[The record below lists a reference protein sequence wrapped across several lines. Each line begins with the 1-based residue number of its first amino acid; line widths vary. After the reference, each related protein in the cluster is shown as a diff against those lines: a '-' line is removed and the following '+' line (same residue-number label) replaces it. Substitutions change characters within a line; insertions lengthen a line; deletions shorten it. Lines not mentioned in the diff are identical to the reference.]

1 MISDRTRRI
10 LELAGNVLSLLA
22 VVFIGE
28 RLYSYHGQLDAQQAA
43 ALALPVLLFSV
54 VYAASCMLTAL
65 AWRGILAGLGPQL
78 DERQAMYI
86 YGSSQIAKYIPGNVL
101 HLLGRQARG
110 VASGIPALPL
120 AKSMV
125 WEVALLCL
133 SGGLFGILILP
144 HYLTVMGTGLSIA
157 GYLAA
162 LVLTAW
168 TVSRWRDPRLG
179 RSVFLNSA
187 FLAVSGVLFTLLLY
201 RIEPSA
207 VANAPTALMIGTA
220 YVVAWLAGFVTPGA
234 PAGLGIRE
242 LVVYALLQPVAGDAE
257 ILAALIAAR
266 IVSVLGD
273 LLFYGAA
280 QLASPKKQLVS

>member
-22 VVFIGE
+22 IVFIGE

-54 VYAASCMLTAL
+54 VYAVSCMLTAL

-280 QLASPKKQLVS
+280 QLAGPKKQLIS

>member
-22 VVFIGE
+22 IVFIGE

-43 ALALPVLLFSV
+43 ALALPVLFFSV

-78 DERQAMYI
+78 DGRQAMHI

-101 HLLGRQARG
+101 HLVGRQVRG
-110 VASGIPALPL
+110 VACGIPALPL
-120 AKSMV
+120 AKSML
-125 WEVALLCL
+125 WEVALLCV

-144 HYLTVMGTGLSIA
+144 HFLTGMGAGLSIVA
-157 GYLAA
+157 YLAVLGIA
-162 LVLTAW
+162 VLT
-168 TVSRWRDPRLG
+168 VSKWRDPGRG
-179 RSVFLNSA
+179 RSVLLNSA
-187 FLAVSGVLFTLLLY
+187 FLAVSGALFTLLLY

-207 VANAPTALMIGTA
+207 LADAPTALLIGTA